1 MKMVDTKA
9 KVRDIGIPNVE
20 PPENVCSDPNCPF
33 HGSLPVRG
41 RIMEGI
47 VTSVKMHKSIT
58 FQTDYL
64 RLVKKYSRY
73 ERRRSKK
80 HAHLPPC
87 FDAKVGD
94 TVRVAECRPLSKT
107 VSFVVIETRPQKTVE
122 EE

>member
-1 MKMVDTKA
+1 MVKMVDTKV

-20 PPENVCSDPNCPF
+20 PPENVCDDPNCPF

-64 RLVKKYSRY
+64 RLVKNILDMRGADQ
-73 ERRRSKK
+73 RSMLIF
-80 HAHLPPC
+80 HRALTP
-87 FDAKVGD
+87 
-94 TVRVAECRPLSKT
+94 R
-107 VSFVVIETRPQKTVE
+107 
-122 EE
+122 